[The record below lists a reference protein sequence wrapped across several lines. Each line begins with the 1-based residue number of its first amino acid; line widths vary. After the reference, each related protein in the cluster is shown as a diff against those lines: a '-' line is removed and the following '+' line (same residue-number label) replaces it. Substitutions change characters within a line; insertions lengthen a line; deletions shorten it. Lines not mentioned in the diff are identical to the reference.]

1 MNQPSSRPDISVVV
15 LNYNGNAWMKPCL
28 DSLAR
33 QTNFDRIEIIVTDN
47 KSSDGSDQ
55 YAADWLRQ
63 NGKGQVVQNGA
74 NLMYCGANNNGAAV
88 ATGEFLLFL
97 NNDTWLEPECLE
109 RLHRATMEA
118 GADASSPKVRDYD
131 DGTFQNCG
139 SPGLDIFGL
148 TTKTKEATTVGKIFS
163 APGCSLFIRT
173 EMFRKIGGFAAEL
186 LIFADETD
194 LCWRVWISG
203 GSIVTVPDAV
213 LHHRGAAAFNP
224 KGATKAVESRT
235 TDTKR
240 FLANRNGILFLR
252 KNFEHWWFRYL
263 FLSFHLILL
272 LIEAIISFA
281 MVRRW
286 SYIRRSYIEAIS
298 EAFSMTA
305 HVREWRRRIV
315 GFRRRSDF
323 WILQHFFRLRP
334 GRWDE
339 VQRLWK
345 FGTPKVDSR

>member
-74 NLMYCGANNNGAAV
+74 NLMYCEANNNGAAV

-109 RLHRATMEA
+109 RLHRATIDA
-118 GADASSPKVRDYD
+118 GADASSPKVVDYD

-139 SPGLDIFGL
+139 SPGLDVFGL
-148 TTKTKEATTVGKIFS
+148 TTKTKEAKTVGKIFS

-173 EMFRKIGGFAAEL
+173 EMFRKIGGFAPEL

-252 KNFEHWWFRYL
+252 KNFEHWWFRYW

-272 LIEAIISFA
+272 SIEAIISFA

-286 SYIRRSYIEAIS
+286 SYLRRSYIEAIR

-305 HVREWRRRIV
+305 HVREWRQRIAS
-315 GFRRRSDF
+315 FRQKSDF
-323 WILQHFFRLRP
+323 WILRHFFRLRP

-345 FGTPKVDSR
+345 FGAPKVDSR